1 MNTSSKTLVA
11 FCATIMLSVCS
22 YAKTANPV
30 VNSSDRVAL
39 AYVTS
44 WSKVI
49 PDPNYLTHINYAF
62 AHVNNSFN
70 GVRID
75 NEDRLREI
83 LKLKEK
89 NPKLK
94 IMLSIGGWG
103 SGRFSEMAADKK
115 NRLSFAKDCKRVV
128 DQFGLDGIDL
138 DWEYPTSSAGNISS
152 SPTDTKNF
160 TLLCRNIRAKI
171 GKNKLLTFASAA
183 NAKYVDFKAIEPL
196 VDFINIMTY
205 DIGQPP
211 LHHAG
216 LFRSEMTGNLSCE
229 EAVAAHHQA
238 GVPMNKLV
246 LGIPFYGKGMRG
258 GGANYRSL
266 INRFDLT
273 EMWDD
278 VAKAPYMVDD
288 QGKIITNHENP
299 RSVAEKCK
307 YLLSKGMRGAMY
319 WEYSQ
324 DDDNLT
330 MVKAV
335 YNGVMEIDFRGW
347 VRVNGNKFLDPQGR
361 PIIFSGLC
369 APDPDRLVSA
379 NQWNERYFG
388 SVVDWGANVVR
399 FAVHPQ
405 ALRRRGWD
413 NYFEILDK
421 GVELARQHGLYVIM
435 DWHSIGNLKDELFQ
449 SENYHTTLRETLQF
463 WAKVAQKYKDEP
475 MVAMYELFNEP
486 TTSRFGACTW
496 EEWRDINER
505 IIDTIRIYNPNALC
519 LVAGFDWAYEL
530 RSVINA
536 PVRRTNIA
544 YVSHPYPQKR
554 QKPWEE
560 KWEADW
566 GHVADKYP
574 VICTEIGF
582 CLEGERGA
590 HVPVISD
597 MTYGPEITA
606 YFEKKGI
613 SFTAW
618 CFDTSWA
625 PAMINDWDFTPTT
638 QGKFF
643 RDYLRKN
650 KGSK

>member
-1 MNTSSKTLVA
+1 
-11 FCATIMLSVCS
+11 
-22 YAKTANPV
+22 V
-30 VNSSDRVAL
+30 VL

-44 WSKVI
+44 WSRVI
-49 PDPNYLTHINYAF
+49 PDPNYVTHINYAF
-62 AHVNNSFN
+62 GHVTNSFE

-75 NEDRLREI
+75 NEDRLRDI
-83 LKLKEK
+83 LKLK
-89 NPKLK
+89 NTHPKLK
-94 IMLSIGGWG
+94 ILLSIGGWG
-103 SGRFSEMAADKK
+103 SGRFSEMAADEKT
-115 NRLSFAKDCKRVV
+115 RASFAKDCKRVA

-138 DWEYPTSSAGNISS
+138 DWEYPTSSMGNISS
-152 SPTDTKNF
+152 SPDDTGNF
-160 TLLCRNIRAKI
+160 TLLCRMIRAEI
-171 GKNKLLTFASAA
+171 GDEKLLTFASSA
-183 NAKYVDFKAIEPL
+183 NAKYVDFKAVEPL
-196 VDFINIMTY
+196 MDFINVMTY
-205 DIGQPP
+205 DINQPP

-216 LFRSEMTGNLSCE
+216 LFRSDMTGSLSCE
-229 EAVAAHHQA
+229 ESVAAHHEA

-246 LGIPFYGKGMRG
+246 LGLPFYGKGMRG
-258 GGANYRSL
+258 GAGNYRSL
-266 INRFDLT
+266 MNRIDLI

-278 VAKAPYMVDD
+278 VAKAPYMVDI
-288 QGKIITNHENP
+288 QGQVVTNHENP
-299 RSVAEKCK
+299 RSVAEKCR
-307 YLLSKGMRGAMY
+307 YLLKNGMRGAMY

-335 YNGVMEIDFRGW
+335 YNSVMEIDFHGW
-347 VRVNGNKFLDPQGR
+347 VRVNGNRFLDPQGQ
-361 PIIFSGLC
+361 PIIFAGLC
-369 APDPDRLVSA
+369 ASDPDRLERA
-379 NQWNERYFG
+379 NQWEERYFG
-388 SVVDWGANVVR
+388 AAVEWGANVIR

-405 ALRRRGWD
+405 AVRRRGWD
-413 NYFEILDK
+413 EYFKILDR
-421 GVELARQHGLYVIM
+421 GVELARQQDLYVIM

-449 SENYHTTLRETLQF
+449 SEGYKTTLDETLRF
-463 WAKVAQKYKDEP
+463 WTEVARRYKDEP
-475 MVAMYELFNEP
+475 IVAMYEIFNEP
-486 TTSRFGACTW
+486 TTNRFGECTW
-496 EEWRDINER
+496 EEWREINER
-505 IIDTIRIYNPNALC
+505 IIDTIRIYHPNALC

-530 RSVINA
+530 KSVIND

-590 HVPVISD
+590 HVPVIAD
-597 MTYGPEITA
+597 MTYGSEITA

-613 SFTAW
+613 SFTFW

-625 PAMINDWDFTPTT
+625 PALINDWDFTPTT

-643 RDYLRKN
+643 RNYLKNRKN
-650 KGSK
+650 L